1 MHRYTLWLS
10 PICHLEIA
18 DMTDTR
24 IKLTAKN
31 VERLAREELEGDVWD
46 TDLGGFHIRSGKRGL
61 TFRLHYR
68 TKTGK
73 RRMMTLG
80 GYNTL
85 TAHQAR
91 INAVEALAIVAQGG
105 DPRAVLEEN
114 RVKVQQ
120 LQQQTLGAYLD
131 GPYAAYQ
138 SRKKGGQATLNR
150 IRNAFADWLDRPMSS
165 FTRADVERWQAAQEV
180 MKPPKANINAPIKP
194 RAFSTMKRDFGALHT
209 MLAHAAERQVIPSNP
224 IAGIKLQKPALTE
237 QELAGAGVERRY
249 LEPAEVESLFEGLEA
264 YQEEKRKQRRSSRS
278 HGKAYL
284 PDLDKAAYI
293 DHVMPWI
300 LFMYYTGFRP
310 GDIAGLRWEH
320 INLPFKTVR
329 KTIEKT
335 AHHRPEPQTFPLST
349 PVVEVLATWH
359 QQLSKPKTGLV
370 FANPLTGKRFD
381 RTAMQKPWAKVRAF
395 AKLPSDLVLYT
406 LRHNFASQLVMS
418 GADLL
423 AVSKLM
429 AHSDIQTTI
438 QHYAHLRPDH
448 TRDIVEAFALTT
460 TFNTQE
466 AKRSQRL

>member
-1 MHRYTLWLS
+1 MS
-10 PICHLEIA
+10 
-18 DMTDTR
+18 DTR

-31 VERLAREELEGDVWD
+31 IERLARENLEGDVWD

-80 GYNTL
+80 GFNTL

-114 RVKVQQ
+114 KVKAQQ
-120 LQQQTLGAYLD
+120 LQQQTLGAYLE
-131 GPYAAYQ
+131 GPYTAYQ

-150 IRNAFADWLDRPMSS
+150 IRNAFSDWLDRPMSS
-165 FTRADVERWQAAQEV
+165 FSHADAERWQAAQECL
-180 MKPPKANINAPIKP
+180 KPAKAGSNKPIKA

-209 MLAHAAERQVIPSNP
+209 LLAHATERKVIPSHP
-224 IAGIKLQKPALTE
+224 LKGIKLQKPALTE

-249 LEPAEVESLFEGLEA
+249 LEPEEVQALFLGLEL
-264 YQEEKRKQRRSSRS
+264 YQEEKRKQRRSSRA

-284 PDLDKAAYI
+284 PDLDKVAYV

-320 INLPFKTVR
+320 INLRFKTVR

-335 AHHRPEPQTFPLST
+335 AHHHPEPQTFPLSSA
-349 PVVEVLATWH
+349 VVEVLTTWH
-359 QQLSKPKTGLV
+359 LQQGKPTTGLV
-370 FANPLTGKRFD
+370 FPNPITSKRFD
-381 RTAMQKPWAKVRAF
+381 RTAMQKPWARVRAF
-395 AKLPSDLVLYT
+395 GKLPSGLVLYT

-448 TRDIVEAFALTT
+448 TRDIVEAFAKQVKASM
-460 TFNTQE
+460 FVGGGFSHNF
-466 AKRSQRL
+466 